1 MVEYQACMEYK
12 ACMWASH
19 YTRMFPAPEVETV
32 QLSLEGG
39 THAKN
44 DKRRFMARART
55 TGLMRPGFDAE
66 QD

>member
-1 MVEYQACMEYK
+1 MHVGVTLHRDVPCSRGGNRA
-12 ACMWASH
+12 
-19 YTRMFPAPEVETV
+19 VV
-32 QLSLEGG
+32 IEGG